1 MRMYLAVRFALF
13 SLIVCVVCI
22 VPIAIPAQAAM
33 TANTGAAAGAAAGID
48 FTSPPVGRPAPP
60 FLLSTVAGG
69 SPVAS
74 DTLFDVSAVTLL
86 AFWTTHCSECI
97 HRLEAC
103 QTLYDWGAGDGLNVI
118 GVNFDEQPSSK
129 IQVLSR
135 NATPRLLQLYD
146 AGGRIAAEYGAGAH
160 SFSVYLID
168 ETGTI
173 RATGYE
179 LSPDSLTA
187 LKPRLARLLAIPS
200 PVVPE
205 RPRETGLLE
214 EFGLIKQQRFSVAGV
229 GRVRWMNIDTT
240 GVGAT
245 GGNGEAI
252 APGTDFHHRLEL
264 QFLYQ
269 VTPKLTAGG
278 LLWLSNEGEAVLRS
292 GPDYLS
298 SPWGS
303 AFVRYD
309 TRVNGNALI
318 PGLGPIETSLRA
330 GYYDAFFTPL
340 TLMRWDKDDSPISGG
355 QKLQGCGVCGGEAGM
370 AGFMRSESLEK
381 LAPQYMFEGARW
393 DASLAGWIDLT
404 ALYARPQEHWPQ
416 DVGECALTPAKL
428 MRYRQNLY
436 AGRVTG
442 LVTLPWAPDLLRI
455 AATGVLVEE
464 ETDGWACGGTVP
476 TYTPGRDRVLGADLW
491 VPLPARTELAIEF
504 AQSRWQNE
512 SSDDDGGGTAEADTA
527 VDAQAVR
534 ADLKT
539 NLRFFGDRQRA
550 ALASGPGGAFSG
562 GLGLRGD
569 MGYQRVGEDFY
580 SPYSALSYESNIRL
594 REDSTLPGLKGP
606 RASLRLEWGAF
617 GLGGFVKSLDP
628 VKPDAAVSSE
638 VGVPTGKHRL
648 ASLWIDALI
657 WEGGTLMGGWVRD
670 DRDPL
675 AAQGALSEPV
685 PREERRTTVV
695 SFEQELAPRCLL
707 MIEAQFLKGR
717 REDAAAGAG
726 DALINEYTTRTL
738 RAMIDVEF

>member
-1 MRMYLAVRFALF
+1 MRMFLA
-13 SLIVCVVCI
+13 LIVGVVSI
-22 VPIAIPAQAAM
+22 MTPVRAAQAAM
-33 TANTGAAAGAAAGID
+33 SANPGASPGAAATLD
-48 FTSPPVGRPAPP
+48 FRSPPVGRAAPF
-60 FLLSTVAGG
+60 FLLSRVVDGAA
-69 SPVAS
+69 VAS

-103 QTLYDWGAGDGLNVI
+103 QALHDWGVDDGLNVI

-129 IQVLSR
+129 IQLLAH
-135 NATPRLLQLYD
+135 NTTPRLLQLYD

-168 ETGTI
+168 DTGTI
-173 RATGYE
+173 RAAGYE
-179 LSPDSLTA
+179 LSPDSLMA
-187 LKPRLARLLAIPS
+187 LKPRLTRLLEIPAPS
-200 PVVPE
+200 APE
-205 RPRETGLLE
+205 RPRETGLLAE
-214 EFGLIKQQRFSVAGV
+214 LGLIKQQRFSVTGV

-252 APGTDFHHRLEL
+252 APGTVFHHRLEL
-264 QFLYQ
+264 QLLYQ
-269 VTPKLTAGG
+269 ITPRFTAGG

-298 SPWGS
+298 APWGS

-309 TRVNGNALI
+309 TRVNGDRLI
-318 PGLGPIETSLRA
+318 RGLGPIETSLRA

-393 DASLAGWIDLT
+393 DVSLAGRIDLT
-404 ALYARPQEHWPQ
+404 ALYARPQEHWPK
-416 DVGECALTPAKL
+416 DVGECALTSAKL
-428 MRYRQNLY
+428 MRYRQHLY
-436 AGRVTG
+436 AGRATG
-442 LVTLPWAPDLLRI
+442 LVTLPWAPDLMRV
-455 AATGVLVEE
+455 AATGLLARE

-476 TYTPGRDRVLGADLW
+476 AYTPGRDRVLGADLW
-491 VPLPARTELAIEF
+491 VPLPWRTEFALEF
-504 AQSRWQNE
+504 AQSRWQPE
-512 SSDDDGGGTAEADTA
+512 SSDGVQGGATEVDTT
-527 VDAQAVR
+527 VDARAVR
-534 ADLKT
+534 ADLQA
-539 NLRFFGDRQRA
+539 NLRLFGDRQRVS
-550 ALASGPGGAFSG
+550 LASGAGSALSG
-562 GLGLRGD
+562 GLGVRADL
-569 MGYQRVGEDFY
+569 GYQRVGEDFY
-580 SPYSALSYESNIRL
+580 SAYSALSYESNIRP

-606 RASLRLEWGAF
+606 RASLRLEWGPF

-628 VKPDAAVSSE
+628 VKPDAVLSSE

-657 WEGGTLMGGWVRD
+657 WDGGTLMGGWVRD

-675 AAQGALSEPV
+675 DAQAALSEPV
-685 PREERRTTVV
+685 PREERRTTVI

-717 REDAAAGAG
+717 REDAAVGG
-726 DALINEYTTRTL
+726 DGALINEYTTRTL
-738 RAMIDVEF
+738 RALIDFEF